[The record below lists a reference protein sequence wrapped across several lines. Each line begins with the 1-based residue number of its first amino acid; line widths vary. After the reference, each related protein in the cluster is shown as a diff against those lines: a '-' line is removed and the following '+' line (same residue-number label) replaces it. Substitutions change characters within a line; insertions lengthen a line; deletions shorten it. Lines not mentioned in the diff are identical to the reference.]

1 MDQVIFTRCGYNALF
16 PTFLLLRDSEEHE
29 LDYGM
34 HINHKRVFASRMEPS
49 EEENDNDQ
57 SYQVWLEGWHIEP
70 ACEHAS
76 CEV

>member
-1 MDQVIFTRCGYNALF
+1 
-16 PTFLLLRDSEEHE
+16 
-29 LDYGM
+29 
-34 HINHKRVFASRMEPS
+34 VFASRMEPS

>member
-1 MDQVIFTRCGYNALF
+1 VDTTHRFLKS
-16 PTFLLLRDSEEHE
+16 LLLRGSQERE
-29 LDYGM
+29 LDDGM
-34 HINHKRVFASRMEPS
+34 HINRKRVFASRMEPS

-57 SYQVWLEGWHIEP
+57 SYQVWLEGWHIRP